1 MAEQESLIF
10 DTLDQLLVD
19 KRLKVSMLAG
29 QVCLFYVFACFG
41 AYLTKIMGKCE
52 NVHNER
58 LVCGFELLIPTEQG
72 PVLAKLKKEL
82 DKFWRGEACKGRTIE
97 ECARFDSLC
106 GIDIFV
112 ESYHFQGLGAP

>member
-10 DTLDQLLVD
+10 GTLDQLLMD
-19 KRLKVSMLAG
+19 KRLKFSMLAG
-29 QVCLFYVFACFG
+29 QVCLC
-41 AYLTKIMGKCE
+41 LC
-52 NVHNER
+52 
-58 LVCGFELLIPTEQG
+58 VCLFWRVCVIAHVRTEQG

-82 DKFWRGEACKGRTIE
+82 KKFWGREACKGRTIE
-97 ECARFDSLC
+97 ECARFDNLC

>member
-10 DTLDQLLVD
+10 GTLDQLLED
-19 KRLKVSMLAG
+19 KRLKFSMLAG

-82 DKFWRGEACKGRTIE
+82 NKFWGGEACKGRTIE
-97 ECARFDSLC
+97 ECARFDSSCEIYLH
-106 GIDIFV
+106 IF
-112 ESYHFQGLGAP
+112 